1 MTTYLTFDEYKK
13 QISGLKS
20 YEIPGLKP
28 YQIQFLKK
36 IEAYNFKIKQAAEQ
50 KLIKNKRELANLI
63 YKNFYLANGSKQM
76 KRVIDKWGGMPPFYN
91 WLSRNRHI
99 L

>member
-1 MTTYLTFDEYKK
+1 MTTYLTFEEYKT

-28 YQIQFLKK
+28 YQIQFLQEK
-36 IEAYNFKIKQAAEQ
+36 EAYTLKLKQEREQ
-50 KLIKNKRELANLI
+50 ELIKKKRTYANVI
-63 YKNFYLANGSKQM
+63 YKNFYVANGSKQM
-76 KRVIDKWGGMPPFYN
+76 KRSLNKGGMPPFYN
-91 WLSRNRHI
+91 WLNKNRNS